1 MNAYSET
8 QVTNFLKRAS
18 FNRKIHNSAKTYAG
32 GGIGTGGSASSTAK
46 SGSGRDNVV
55 SSSSSSSGGIDRG
68 ESTDTILS
76 SIASDGRKRFFLGSA
91 AAASASFA
99 SMPSASSSTS
109 FSSFNDHIKRS
120 RQNGDNKPKAGS
132 LAAMEQWLENQ
143 GNTTDGADLE
153 NDVSGS
159 DNKSSGRQQIKLS
172 SIYPFPSTSL

>member
-55 SSSSSSSGGIDRG
+55 SSSSSSSSSGGIDRG

-76 SIASDGRKRFFLGSA
+76 SIASDGRKRFYLGSA

-132 LAAMEQWLENQ
+132 LLIFPSFAAHRVLKFSGADRYTAVFVIE
-143 GNTTDGADLE
+143 GNTF
-153 NDVSGS
+153 V
-159 DNKSSGRQQIKLS
+159 
-172 SIYPFPSTSL
+172 